1 MLPGRKC
8 FPEKKK
14 KHKAKEIQRHVK
26 DMAVPTDLCPTKV
39 LLLGLI
45 PEFKGCCPPIVQHSP
60 SDTPSA
66 HFRPS
71 LPSFPAWIQAPTER
85 ADVFTHR
92 ITTSEFQ
99 IPIPDL
105 QPSFCPLSLAGK
117 PPSFGQTLQE
127 LCSLHSPVSLSLPNF
142 AFWGL
147 PGTYHVCQSRS
158 SLPDCK
164 TLALV
169 TSP

>member
-8 FPEKKK
+8 FPVKKN
-14 KHKAKEIQRHVK
+14 HKAKEIQRHVE
-26 DMAVPTDLCPTKV
+26 DMAVPTNLCPTKV
-39 LLLGLI
+39 LLAGII
-45 PEFKGCCPPIVQHSP
+45 PEFKGCCAPIVRHGP
-60 SDTPSA
+60 SHTPSA

-105 QPSFCPLSLAGK
+105 QPCFCPLLLAGK

-127 LCSLHSPVSLSLPNF
+127 LCSQHSPISLSLPKPCLLGVTRHIPHLPEQIF
-142 AFWGL
+142 LAGL
-147 PGTYHVCQSRS
+147 
-158 SLPDCK
+158 
-164 TLALV
+164 
-169 TSP
+169 